1 MPSPFPGMDPYLEE
15 PRRWP
20 DVHQRLITYLTD
32 ALQPA
37 IRPRYHARMGERV
50 YIMNPPRSIAPD
62 VFLIA
67 RPKPDVGGRRVRE
80 PGASYGAPAVEAD
93 VPLLIDMPPVEYRE
107 PFVEIVQGDGEVVTV
122 IEVLSPANKTPGEG
136 YRQYRRKQ
144 EQLLASPLHLIE
156 IDLLAAGLPTLFV
169 AQSELV
175 AVPPVPPHRY
185 LISVRRGTEPD
196 RFETYP
202 VPLPNR
208 LPRIRVPLIAP
219 DPDVVLDVQ
228 AVFDRCYDN
237 GDYAGLIDYHKEP
250 TAPLSPD
257 EATWLNALLQERGL
271 RVAT

>member
-20 DVHQRLITYLTD
+20 DVHQRLITYITD
-32 ALQPA
+32 ALQPM

-50 YIMNPPRSIAPD
+50 YIMNPPRAIAPD

-80 PGASYGAPAVEAD
+80 PGASYDARAVEAD

-107 PFVEIVQGDGEVVTV
+107 PFVEIVQGDGAVVTV

-144 EQLLASPLHLIE
+144 EQLLASSLHLVE

-169 AQSELV
+169 SQSELV

-185 LISVRRGTEPD
+185 LCLLYTSPS
-196 RFETYP
+196 
-202 VPLPNR
+202 
-208 LPRIRVPLIAP
+208 PR
-219 DPDVVLDVQ
+219 D
-228 AVFDRCYDN
+228 
-237 GDYAGLIDYHKEP
+237 
-250 TAPLSPD
+250 
-257 EATWLNALLQERGL
+257 
-271 RVAT
+271 

>member
-20 DVHQRLITYLTD
+20 DVHQSLITYIRD

-37 IRPRYHARMGERV
+37 VRPRYHARMGERV
-50 YIMNPPRSIAPD
+50 YIMNPPRAIAPD

-67 RPKPDVGGRRVRE
+67 RPRPDVGGRRVRE
-80 PGASYGAPAVEAD
+80 AGASYSVQDLEAD
-93 VPLLIDMPPVEYRE
+93 IPVVIDMPPVEYRE
-107 PFVEIVQGDGEVVTV
+107 PFVEIVHGDGEVVTV

-136 YRQYRRKQ
+136 HRQYRHKQ
-144 EQLLASPLHLIE
+144 AQLLASPLHLVE

-175 AVPPVPPHRY
+175 ALPPVPPHRY

-202 VPLPNR
+202 ILLPDR
-208 LPRIRVPLIAP
+208 LPRIRVPLSAP

-237 GDYAGLIDYHKEP
+237 GDYSDLIDYRKEP
-250 TAPLSPD
+250 AAPLSP
-257 EATWLNALLQERGL
+257 EESTWLDGLLQGRGL
-271 RVAT
+271 RVAA